1 MEWVEYIRNG
11 VFSMPRRPHG
21 DTQQRIL
28 EYIEAYI
35 EKNGYAPS
43 VREIGQAV
51 DLKSTS
57 TVHGHLN
64 RLEKKGL
71 LHREAMKPRTIDVT
85 RDDKPQMMKLP
96 ILGKVAAG
104 VPILAEENAE
114 GYVQLPDAIVGRG
127 EHFVLEIRGD
137 SMITAGIMNGDYVVV
152 KRQQTAQN
160 GDIVI
165 AMIDDE
171 ATCKRYFKEPDRIR
185 LQPENPRM
193 QPFYAR
199 SVTILGKVTAVY
211 RSYAG

>member
-1 MEWVEYIRNG
+1 
-11 VFSMPRRPHG
+11 MPRRPHG

-28 EYIEAYI
+28 DYIENYI
-35 EKNGYAPS
+35 DVNGYPPS

-71 LHREAMKPRTIDVT
+71 LHREAMKPRTIDIT
-85 RDDKPQMMKLP
+85 REDKPQMMKLP

-114 GYVQLPDAIVGRG
+114 GFVQLPDTIVGRG
-127 EHFVLEIRGD
+127 EHFILEIRGE
-137 SMITAGIMNGDYVVV
+137 SMISAGIMNGDFVVV

-199 SVTILGKVTAVY
+199 SVTIVGKVTAVY
-211 RSYAG
+211 RTYGK

>member
-1 MEWVEYIRNG
+1 MA
-11 VFSMPRRPHG
+11 RRPHG

-28 EYIEAYI
+28 DYI
-35 EKNGYAPS
+35 EKYIEVNGYSPS

-85 RDDKPQMMKLP
+85 RNDRPQVERIPL
-96 ILGKVAAG
+96 LGKVAAG
-104 VPILAEENAE
+104 TPILAEENAD
-114 GYVQLPDAIVGRG
+114 GFVTLPDDVVGRG
-127 EHFVLEIRGD
+127 EHFVLEIRGE
-137 SMITAGIMNGDYVVV
+137 SMISAGIMNGDFVVI

-160 GDIVI
+160 GDIII
-165 AMIDDE
+165 AMLDGE
-171 ATCKRYFKEPDRIR
+171 ATCKRYFKEPDRFR

-193 QPFYAR
+193 RPIY
-199 SVTILGKVTAVY
+199 TKKVDIVGRVVAVY
-211 RSYAG
+211 RTYAEGKKKSR

>member
-1 MEWVEYIRNG
+1 MA
-11 VFSMPRRPHG
+11 RRPHG

-28 EYIEAYI
+28 DYI
-35 EKNGYAPS
+35 EKYIEVNGYSPS

-85 RDDKPQMMKLP
+85 RNDRPQMERIPL
-96 ILGKVAAG
+96 LGKVAAG
-104 VPILAEENAE
+104 TPILAEENAD
-114 GYVQLPDAIVGRG
+114 GFVTLPDNVVGRG
-127 EHFVLEIRGD
+127 EHFVLEIRGE
-137 SMITAGIMNGDYVVV
+137 SMISAGIMNGDFVVI

-160 GDIVI
+160 GDIII
-165 AMIDDE
+165 AMLDGE
-171 ATCKRYFKEPDRIR
+171 ATCKRYFKEPDRFR

-193 QPFYAR
+193 RPIY
-199 SVTILGKVTAVY
+199 TKKVDIVGRVVAVY
-211 RSYAG
+211 RTYAEGKKKSR

>member
-1 MEWVEYIRNG
+1 
-11 VFSMPRRPHG
+11 MPRRPNG

-28 EYIEAYI
+28 DYIENYI
-35 EKNGYAPS
+35 EVNGYPPS

-64 RLEKKGL
+64 RLERKGL
-71 LHREAMKPRTIDVT
+71 LHREAMKPRTIDVK
-85 RDDKPQMMKLP
+85 REDKPQIVKLP
-96 ILGKVAAG
+96 VLGKVAAG

-114 GYVQLPDAIVGRG
+114 GYVQLPDNIVGRG
-127 EHFVLEIRGD
+127 DHFVLEIRGD
-137 SMITAGIMNGDYVVV
+137 SMISAGIMNGDYVVV

-199 SVTILGKVTAVY
+199 QVTILGKVTAVY
-211 RSYAG
+211 RSYVS

>member
-1 MEWVEYIRNG
+1 MT
-11 VFSMPRRPHG
+11 RRPHG

-28 EYIEAYI
+28 EYIEKYM
-35 EKNGYAPS
+35 ETNGYSPS

-51 DLKSTS
+51 GLKSTS

-71 LHREAMKPRTIDVT
+71 LHREAMKPRTIDLT
-85 RDDKPQMMKLP
+85 REDKPVLKRMP

-104 VPILAEENAE
+104 TPILAEENAD
-114 GYVQLPDAIVGRG
+114 GFVTLPDNIVGRG
-127 EHFVLEIRGD
+127 EHFSLEVRGE
-137 SMITAGIMNGDYVVV
+137 SMIYAGIMSGDFVVV
-152 KRQQTAQN
+152 RRQHTAVN

-165 AMIDDE
+165 AMIEGE

-193 QPFYAR
+193 RPFYAR
-199 SVTILGKVTAVY
+199 SVDIAGKVVAVY
-211 RSYAG
+211 RSYKK

>member
-1 MEWVEYIRNG
+1 MDVLL
-11 VFSMPRRPHG
+11 MPRRPHG

-28 EYIEAYI
+28 DYI
-35 EKNGYAPS
+35 EKYIEENGFAPS

-85 RDDKPQMMKLP
+85 RDDKPQMLKLP
-96 ILGKVAAG
+96 VLGKVAAG

-114 GYVQLPDAIVGRG
+114 GFVQLPDSIVGRG

-137 SMITAGIMNGDYVVV
+137 SMITAGIMNGDFVVV

-193 QPFYAR
+193 RPFYAR
-199 SVTILGKVTAVY
+199 EVTILGKVTAVY
-211 RSYAG
+211 RSYNR

>member
-1 MEWVEYIRNG
+1 
-11 VFSMPRRPHG
+11 MPRRPHG
-21 DTQQRIL
+21 DTQKRIL
-28 EYIEAYI
+28 DYIESYI
-35 EKNGYAPS
+35 EENGYAPS

-71 LHREAMKPRTIDVT
+71 LHREAMKPRTIDVI

-114 GYVQLPDAIVGRG
+114 GFVQLPDEIIGSG
-127 EHFVLEIRGD
+127 EHFVLEIRGE
-137 SMITAGIMNGDYVVV
+137 SMISAGIMNGDFVVV
-152 KRQQTAQN
+152 RRQQTAQN

-199 SVTILGKVTAVY
+199 EVTILGKVTAVY
-211 RSYAG
+211 RSYGK

>member
-1 MEWVEYIRNG
+1 
-11 VFSMPRRPHG
+11 MPRRPNG
-21 DTQQRIL
+21 DTQKRIL
-28 EYIEAYI
+28 DYIENYI
-35 EKNGYAPS
+35 EVNGYPPS
-43 VREIGQAV
+43 VREIGEAV

-57 TVHGHLN
+57 TVHGHLT

-85 RDDKPQMMKLP
+85 REDKPQMMKLP
-96 ILGKVAAG
+96 LLGKVAAG

-114 GYVQLPDAIVGRG
+114 GYVQLPDNIVGRG
-127 EHFVLEIRGD
+127 DHFVLEIRGD
-137 SMITAGIMNGDYVVV
+137 SMISAGIMNGDYVVV

-193 QPFYAR
+193 RPFYAR

-211 RSYAG
+211 RVYNGNYKTGR

>member
-1 MEWVEYIRNG
+1 
-11 VFSMPRRPHG
+11 MPRRPHG

-28 EYIEAYI
+28 DYI
-35 EKNGYAPS
+35 EKYIEENGYAPS

-85 RDDKPQMMKLP
+85 REDKPQLLKLP
-96 ILGKVAAG
+96 VLGKVAAG

-114 GYVQLPDAIVGRG
+114 GYVQLPDSIVGRG

-137 SMITAGIMNGDYVVV
+137 SMITAGIMNGDFVVV

-171 ATCKRYFKEPDRIR
+171 ATCKRYFKEPNRIR

-199 SVTILGKVTAVY
+199 EVTILGKVTAVY
-211 RSYAG
+211 RSYGG

>member
-1 MEWVEYIRNG
+1 
-11 VFSMPRRPHG
+11 MPRRPHG

-28 EYIEAYI
+28 DYIENYI
-35 EKNGYAPS
+35 EVNGYPPS

-64 RLEKKGL
+64 RLEKKGI
-71 LHREAMKPRTIDVT
+71 LHREAMKPRTIDIT
-85 RDDKPQMMKLP
+85 REDKPQIVKIP

-104 VPILAEENAE
+104 IPILAEENAE
-114 GYVQLPDAIVGRG
+114 GYQQLPDTLVGRG
-127 EHFVLEIRGD
+127 DHFILEIRGE
-137 SMITAGIMNGDYVVV
+137 SMITAGIMNGDFVVV
-152 KRQQTAQN
+152 RRQHTAQN
-160 GDIVI
+160 GDIII

-193 QPFYAR
+193 RPMYVRAVDIQ
-199 SVTILGKVTAVY
+199 GKVVAVF
-211 RSYAG
+211 RKYAK

>member
-1 MEWVEYIRNG
+1 MCCA
-11 VFSMPRRPHG
+11 MPRRPHG

-28 EYIEAYI
+28 HYIENYI
-35 EKNGYAPS
+35 EVNGYPPS

-51 DLKSTS
+51 DLRSTS

-85 RDDKPQMMKLP
+85 REDKPQMKKVP

-104 VPILAEENAE
+104 MPILAEENAE
-114 GYVQLPDAIVGRG
+114 GVIPLPDSLIGRG
-127 EHFVLEIRGD
+127 EHFILEIRGE
-137 SMITAGIMNGDYVVV
+137 SMISAGIMNGDYVVV

-193 QPFYAR
+193 QPFYSR
-199 SVTILGKVTAVY
+199 SVTIVGKVTAVF
-211 RSYAG
+211 RSYPK

>member
-1 MEWVEYIRNG
+1 
-11 VFSMPRRPHG
+11 MPRRPHG

-28 EYIEAYI
+28 EYIEQYI
-35 EKNGYAPS
+35 EDNGYAPS

-85 RDDKPQMMKLP
+85 REDKPQMMKLP

-137 SMITAGIMNGDYVVV
+137 SMITAGIMNGD
-152 KRQQTAQN
+152 
-160 GDIVI
+160 
-165 AMIDDE
+165 
-171 ATCKRYFKEPDRIR
+171 F
-185 LQPENPRM
+185 
-193 QPFYAR
+193 
-199 SVTILGKVTAVY
+199 
-211 RSYAG
+211 

>member
-1 MEWVEYIRNG
+1 
-11 VFSMPRRPHG
+11 MPRRPNG

-28 EYIEAYI
+28 EYIEGYI
-35 EKNGYAPS
+35 EKNGYPPS

-85 RDDKPQMMKLP
+85 RDDKPQMLKVPM
-96 ILGKVAAG
+96 LGRVAAG

-114 GYVQLPDAIVGRG
+114 GYVQLPDNIVGRG
-127 EHFVLEIRGD
+127 DHFVLEIRGD
-137 SMITAGIMNGDYVVV
+137 SMISAGIMNGDYVVV

-193 QPFYAR
+193 RPFYAR

-211 RSYAG
+211 RVYTGNYKNGR

>member
-1 MEWVEYIRNG
+1 
-11 VFSMPRRPHG
+11 MPRRPNG

-28 EYIEAYI
+28 ECIESFIEA
-35 EKNGYAPS
+35 NGYAPS
-43 VREIGQAV
+43 VREIGRAV

-71 LHREAMKPRTIDVT
+71 LHREAMKPRTIDLS
-85 RDDKPQMMKLP
+85 REEKPQMVRMPL
-96 ILGKVAAG
+96 LGKVAAG

-114 GYVQLPDAIVGRG
+114 GHVTLPETIVGRG
-127 EHFVLEIRGD
+127 EHFILEICGD

-193 QPFYAR
+193 RPFYAR

-211 RSYAG
+211 RVYNGNYKTGR

>member
-1 MEWVEYIRNG
+1 
-11 VFSMPRRPHG
+11 MPRRPNG

-28 EYIEAYI
+28 EYIEKYI
-35 EKNGYAPS
+35 DENGFPPS
-43 VREIGQAV
+43 VREIGLAV

-71 LHREAMKPRTIDVT
+71 LHREAMKPRTIVKKE
-85 RDDKPQMMKLP
+85 DKPAMVKVPL
-96 ILGKVAAG
+96 LGKVAAG
-104 VPILAEENAE
+104 TPILAEENAE
-114 GYVQLPDAIVGRG
+114 GFITLPEDMAGSG
-127 EHFVLEIRGD
+127 DHFILEIRGD
-137 SMITAGIMNGDYVVV
+137 SMIMAGIMNGDYVVV

-160 GDIVI
+160 GEIVI

-193 QPFYAR
+193 RPFFAR
-199 SVTILGKVTAVY
+199 SVTIIGKVVAVY
-211 RSYAG
+211 RIYNGNYKLTR

>member
-1 MEWVEYIRNG
+1 
-11 VFSMPRRPHG
+11 MPRRPHG

-28 EYIEAYI
+28 DYI
-35 EKNGYAPS
+35 EKYIEENGYAPS

-85 RDDKPQMMKLP
+85 REDKPQMQKLP
-96 ILGKVAAG
+96 VLGKVAAG

-114 GYVQLPDAIVGRG
+114 GYVQLPDTIVGRG

-171 ATCKRYFKEPDRIR
+171 ATCKRYFKEPNRIR

-199 SVTILGKVTAVY
+199 EVTILGKVTAVY
-211 RSYAG
+211 RSYGG

>member
-1 MEWVEYIRNG
+1 MA
-11 VFSMPRRPHG
+11 RRPHG

-28 EYIEAYI
+28 DYI
-35 EKNGYAPS
+35 EKYIEVNGYSPS

-85 RDDKPQMMKLP
+85 RNDRPQMERIPL
-96 ILGKVAAG
+96 LGKVAAG
-104 VPILAEENAE
+104 TPILAEENAD
-114 GYVQLPDAIVGRG
+114 GFVTLPDDVVGRG
-127 EHFVLEIRGD
+127 EHFVLEIRGE
-137 SMITAGIMNGDYVVV
+137 SMISAGIMNGDFMVI

-160 GDIVI
+160 GDIII
-165 AMIDDE
+165 AMLDGE
-171 ATCKRYFKEPDRIR
+171 ATCKRYFKEPDRFR

-193 QPFYAR
+193 RPIY
-199 SVTILGKVTAVY
+199 TKKVDIVGRVVAVY
-211 RSYAG
+211 RTYAEGKKKSR

>member
-1 MEWVEYIRNG
+1 
-11 VFSMPRRPHG
+11 MPRRPNG

-28 EYIEAYI
+28 DYIENYI
-35 EKNGYAPS
+35 EVNGYPPS

-64 RLEKKGL
+64 RLERKGL
-71 LHREAMKPRTIDVT
+71 LHREAMKPRTIDVK
-85 RDDKPQMMKLP
+85 REDKPQIVKLP
-96 ILGKVAAG
+96 VLGKVAAG

-114 GYVQLPDAIVGRG
+114 GFIQLPDTIVGRG
-127 EHFVLEIRGD
+127 EHFILEIRGD
-137 SMITAGIMNGDYVVV
+137 SMISAGIMNGDYVVV

-211 RSYAG
+211 RKY

>member
-1 MEWVEYIRNG
+1 MA
-11 VFSMPRRPHG
+11 RRPHG

-28 EYIEAYI
+28 DYI
-35 EKNGYAPS
+35 EKYIEVNGYSPS

-85 RDDKPQMMKLP
+85 RNDRPQMERIPL
-96 ILGKVAAG
+96 LGKVAAG
-104 VPILAEENAE
+104 TPILAEENAD
-114 GYVQLPDAIVGRG
+114 GFVTLPDDVVGRG
-127 EHFVLEIRGD
+127 EHFVLEIRGE
-137 SMITAGIMNGDYVVV
+137 SMISAGIMNGDFVVI

-160 GDIVI
+160 GDIII
-165 AMIDDE
+165 AMLDGE

-193 QPFYAR
+193 QPFYSR
-199 SVTILGKVTAVY
+199 SVNIVGKVVAVY
-211 RSYAG
+211 RSYVNGKKP

>member
-1 MEWVEYIRNG
+1 MCCA
-11 VFSMPRRPHG
+11 MPRRPHG

-28 EYIEAYI
+28 DYI
-35 EKNGYAPS
+35 EKYIEVNGYAPS

-71 LHREAMKPRTIDVT
+71 LHREAMKPRTLDVT
-85 RDDKPQMMKLP
+85 RGDRPQMIKLP

-104 VPILAEENAE
+104 TPILAEENAE
-114 GYVQLPDAIVGRG
+114 GFLQLPDTIVGRG
-127 EHFVLEIRGD
+127 EHFILEIRGE
-137 SMITAGIMNGDYVVV
+137 SMITAGIMNGDFVVV

-193 QPFYAR
+193 HPFYAR

-211 RSYAG
+211 RSYLK

>member
-1 MEWVEYIRNG
+1 MA
-11 VFSMPRRPHG
+11 RRPHG

-28 EYIEAYI
+28 DYI
-35 EKNGYAPS
+35 EKNIEVNGYSPS

-85 RDDKPQMMKLP
+85 RNDRPQMERIPL
-96 ILGKVAAG
+96 LGKVAAG
-104 VPILAEENAE
+104 TPILAEENAD
-114 GYVQLPDAIVGRG
+114 GFVTLPDDVVGRG
-127 EHFVLEIRGD
+127 EHFVLEIRGE
-137 SMITAGIMNGDYVVV
+137 SMISAGIMNGDFVVI

-160 GDIVI
+160 GDIII
-165 AMIDDE
+165 AMLDGE
-171 ATCKRYFKEPDRIR
+171 ATCKRYFKEPDRFR

-193 QPFYAR
+193 RPIY
-199 SVTILGKVTAVY
+199 TKKVDIVGRVVAVY
-211 RSYAG
+211 RTYAEGKKKSR

>member
-1 MEWVEYIRNG
+1 
-11 VFSMPRRPHG
+11 MPRRPNG

-28 EYIEAYI
+28 DYIENYI
-35 EKNGYAPS
+35 EVNGYPPS

-85 RDDKPQMMKLP
+85 REDKPQMVKLP
-96 ILGKVAAG
+96 LLGRVAAG
-104 VPILAEENAE
+104 VPILAEEDAE
-114 GYVQLPDAIVGRG
+114 GYMQLPDSMVGQG
-127 EHFVLEIRGD
+127 DHFILEIRGD
-137 SMITAGIMNGDYVVV
+137 SMITAGIMNGDFVVV

-160 GDIVI
+160 GEIVI

-193 QPFYAR
+193 RPFYAR
-199 SVTILGKVTAVY
+199 SVTILGKVVAVY
-211 RSYAG
+211 RVYNGNYKK

>member
-1 MEWVEYIRNG
+1 
-11 VFSMPRRPHG
+11 MPRRPNG

-28 EYIEAYI
+28 EYIEKYI
-35 EKNGYAPS
+35 DENGFPPS
-43 VREIGQAV
+43 VREIGLAV

-71 LHREAMKPRTIDVT
+71 LHREAMKPRTIV
-85 RDDKPQMMKLP
+85 KKEEKHPLVKVPL
-96 ILGKVAAG
+96 LGKVAAG
-104 VPILAEENAE
+104 TPILAEENAE
-114 GYVQLPDAIVGRG
+114 GFMMLPEEMAGGG
-127 EHFVLEIRGD
+127 EHFILEIRGE
-137 SMITAGIMNGDYVVV
+137 SMIMAGIMNGDYVVV

-160 GDIVI
+160 GEIII

-193 QPFYAR
+193 RPFYAR
-199 SVTILGKVTAVY
+199 SVTIVGKVVAVY
-211 RSYAG
+211 RIYNGNYKLSR

>member
-1 MEWVEYIRNG
+1 
-11 VFSMPRRPHG
+11 MPRRPNG

-28 EYIEAYI
+28 DYI
-35 EKNGYAPS
+35 EKYIEVNGYPPS
-43 VREIGQAV
+43 VREIGEAV

-57 TVHGHLN
+57 TVHGHLT

-85 RDDKPQMMKLP
+85 REDKPQMMKLP
-96 ILGKVAAG
+96 LLGKVAAG

-114 GYVQLPDAIVGRG
+114 GYVQLPDTIVGSG
-127 EHFVLEIRGD
+127 DHFILEIRGD
-137 SMITAGIMNGDYVVV
+137 SMISAGIMDGDYVVV

-160 GDIVI
+160 GEIVI

-199 SVTILGKVTAVY
+199 SVTILGKVVAVY
-211 RSYAG
+211 RIYNGNYKLTR

>member
-1 MEWVEYIRNG
+1 
-11 VFSMPRRPHG
+11 
-21 DTQQRIL
+21 
-28 EYIEAYI
+28 
-35 EKNGYAPS
+35 
-43 VREIGQAV
+43 VREIGVAV

-57 TVHGHLN
+57 TVHGHLT

-85 RDDKPQMMKLP
+85 REDKPQMMKLP
-96 ILGKVAAG
+96 LLGKVAAG

-114 GYVQLPDAIVGRG
+114 GFMTLPEEMADSGD
-127 EHFVLEIRGD
+127 HFILEIRGE
-137 SMITAGIMNGDYVVV
+137 SMIMAGIMNGDYVVV

-160 GDIVI
+160 GEIII

-193 QPFYAR
+193 RPFYAR
-199 SVTILGKVTAVY
+199 SVTIVGKVVAVY
-211 RSYAG
+211 RIYNGNYKLTR